1 MVGGISAKF
10 SLVGTVLLSALSA
23 LAYNVEP
30 SGDAAT
36 DTAAINT
43 AIQHAA
49 ENSVVTLA
57 PGTYKINA
65 TITIDKP
72 VTVQGTGWK
81 DCILDAEQRD
91 FKFVVLCNADARLS
105 GVTVANGRT
114 KNQFWGPGV
123 TFEGASGP

>member
-1 MVGGISAKF
+1 MVSGISAKF
-10 SLVGTVLLSALSA
+10 SLVGTVLLSALST
-23 LAYNVEP
+23 LAYDVEP
-30 SGDAAT
+30 SGDAMR
-36 DTAAINT
+36 DTVAIN
-43 AIQHAA
+43 AVIQGA
-49 ENSVVTLA
+49 EENIVITFA

-65 TITIDKP
+65 SITIDRP